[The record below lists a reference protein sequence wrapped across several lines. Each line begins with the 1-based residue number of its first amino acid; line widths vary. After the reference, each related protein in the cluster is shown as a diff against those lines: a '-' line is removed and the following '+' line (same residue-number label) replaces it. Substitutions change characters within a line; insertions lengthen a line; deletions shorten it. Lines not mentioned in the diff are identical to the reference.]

1 MVFSFKENILE
12 ENRNSMFSTG
22 HKVAV
27 FSLLFLNVFP
37 LTLLKEIISYLTGTG
52 LSTVD
57 SLLPIT
63 SLFHLCVS
71 LSLA

>member
-27 FSLLFLNVFP
+27 FSLLFLNVFH
-37 LTLLKEIISYLTGTG
+37 LTLLKEVISYLTGIG
-52 LSTVD
+52 
-57 SLLPIT
+57 
-63 SLFHLCVS
+63 
-71 LSLA
+71 